1 MSETTAALHGVSQAL
16 RRDHRRARPRL
27 RAARRRGGR
36 AGRPQRRR
44 QDHPDE
50 DACSASPGRARA
62 GCELLGADPAA
73 DGFALRRHVGYLPES
88 VSFHLALTGRETLAF
103 YARLKGV
110 DPRRLDPAFEAVGLD
125 GAADR
130 PVGDLLQGDAPAPRP
145 RPGPARAP
153 ARPVSRRADQRSRP
167 GAAPRL
173 LCDRERAR
181 GARNDGAPRLACPYR
196 DRGLRAPGGHRRPW
210 RQDRRRHARRAPRH
224 RPPAGP
230 RPAAPRR
237 RLLRAGWQRLAD
249 GSVATEVAPDAKIAL
264 LARLLADPA
273 AVSDISVSEP
283 TLDDLYTHFLRREAA

>member
-1 MSETTAALHGVSQAL
+1 VSETTAALHGVSKRYGAITAVRDLDLAL
-16 RRDHRRARPRL
+16 HPGEVVALIGHNGAGKTTQVKMLLGLARPS
-27 RAARRRGGR
+27 
-36 AGRPQRRR
+36 AGRV
-44 QDHPDE
+44 
-50 DACSASPGRARA
+50 
-62 GCELLGADPAA
+62 ELLGADPAA

-130 PVGDLLQGDAPAPRP
+130 PVGAYSKGMRQRLGLAQALLGNPRVLFLDEP
-145 RPGPARAP
+145 TSGLDPGLRRDFYAI
-153 ARPVSRRADQRSRP
+153 VSAL
-167 GAAPRL
+167 A
-173 LCDRERAR
+173 AR
-181 GARNDGAPRLACPYR
+181 GTTCLLASHALTEIEGCAHR
-196 DRGLRAPGGHRRPW
+196 VVIVDRGAKIADGTLDALRAIARLPVRVRLRPTG
-210 RQDRRRHARRAPRH
+210 AFSEP
-224 RPPAGP
+224 
-230 RPAAPRR
+230 
-237 RLLRAGWQRLAD
+237 GWQRLAD